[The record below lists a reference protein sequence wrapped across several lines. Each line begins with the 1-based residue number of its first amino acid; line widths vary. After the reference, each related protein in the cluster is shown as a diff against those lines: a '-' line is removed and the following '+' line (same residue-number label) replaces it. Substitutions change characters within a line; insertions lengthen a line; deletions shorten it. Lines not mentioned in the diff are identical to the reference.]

1 MKKSFIEQ
9 DNLALEITQKEAKR
23 IMENESETDPMNSVD
38 LLFTQTDYA
47 VETDSFVLQKVTKF
61 EGIII

>member
-38 LLFTQTDYA
+38 LLFT
-47 VETDSFVLQKVTKF
+47 
-61 EGIII
+61 